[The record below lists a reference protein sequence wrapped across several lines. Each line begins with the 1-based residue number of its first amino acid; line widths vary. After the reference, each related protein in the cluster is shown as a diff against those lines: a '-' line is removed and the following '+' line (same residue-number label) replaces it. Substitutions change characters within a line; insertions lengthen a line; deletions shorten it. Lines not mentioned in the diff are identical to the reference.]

1 MIENSKNLS
10 QDIEKII
17 ISINNNIKNKN
28 YNYISS
34 QIANLNNLILNYL
47 LALDYEIR
55 SQNVVDNKFKI
66 IKETINLNLQKIAE
80 YLKTKDEKLI
90 SQVQSSL
97 SEIYNLL
104 FEPQNIETNDW
115 NDRDEQKFFILLQQI
130 SELSNKVFTYYSK
143 KQVLK
148 EELINLTKEILNNIE
163 KLP

>member
-47 LALDYEIR
+47 LALDYEIK

-104 FEPQNIETNDW
+104 FEPHNIETNDW